1 MTSSRPPF
9 NSLKHLSVPEDGSF
23 HDTVLDTEA
32 RINIDLRSYENKER
46 PFVLT
51 YPCAAASSYL
61 EDSPCLPRTTQ

>member
-32 RINIDLRSYENKER
+32 RINIDLRS
-46 PFVLT
+46 
-51 YPCAAASSYL
+51 
-61 EDSPCLPRTTQ
+61 